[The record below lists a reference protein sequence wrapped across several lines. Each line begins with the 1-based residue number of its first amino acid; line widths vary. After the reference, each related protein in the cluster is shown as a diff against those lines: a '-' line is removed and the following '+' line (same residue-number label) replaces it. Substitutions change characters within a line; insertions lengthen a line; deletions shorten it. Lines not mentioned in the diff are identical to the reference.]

1 MCTKKAPDFLPPG
14 QKPQERVLQPDSVF
28 SVTEATPRP
37 PHYPC
42 IFPEVIGTDFP
53 QSSSTPVSF
62 PQALPFM
69 IPYSRETCVLGLALG
84 LAFTHTPLGV
94 SPAYQNLKMMPVA
107 TRTMM
112 MDMVIVT

>member
-28 SVTEATPRP
+28 SVTEAP

-42 IFPEVIGTDFP
+42 ILPEVIGTDFP
-53 QSSSTPVSF
+53 QSSFTPISF

-84 LAFTHTPLGV
+84 LAFTHTHL
-94 SPAYQNLKMMPVA
+94 
-107 TRTMM
+107 
-112 MDMVIVT
+112 